1 MEKRD
6 VRIIFMGTPTF
17 AVTQLDALLEENYNV
32 VAVVTAPDKPAG
44 RGMQLV
50 SSEVKKFAISR
61 SIPVLQPTSLK
72 NESFLAEL
80 SSYKADLF
88 VVVAFRMLPK
98 EVWAM
103 PRLGTF
109 NLHASLLPDYR
120 GAAPINHVIING
132 ETVTGVT
139 TFMLDEKID
148 NGAILHRQECSISPE
163 DNFGTLHDK
172 LLHIGKEL
180 IIKSIEEIISGTIKP
195 VPQSLIVK
203 DIATLHTAPKI
214 TKEMC
219 KIDWNMAPEKIH
231 NLVRGLS
238 PYPGAYSTLSGKG
251 KEIPVKIFKTEF
263 VNENHRLSMGTILT
277 DKKEEF
283 KVACKEGSI
292 KIIELQIAGKRK
304 MSVKDFLAG
313 FRDLN
318 LYTFIQ

>member
-1 MEKRD
+1 M
-6 VRIIFMGTPTF
+6 
-17 AVTQLDALLEENYNV
+17 
-32 VAVVTAPDKPAG
+32 
-44 RGMQLV
+44 
-50 SSEVKKFAISR
+50 
-61 SIPVLQPTSLK
+61 
-72 NESFLAEL
+72 
-80 SSYKADLF
+80 
-88 VVVAFRMLPK
+88 
-98 EVWAM
+98 
-103 PRLGTF
+103 
-109 NLHASLLPDYR
+109 
-120 GAAPINHVIING
+120 
-132 ETVTGVT
+132 
-139 TFMLDEKID
+139 
-148 NGAILHRQECSISPE
+148 
-163 DNFGTLHDK
+163 
-172 LLHIGKEL
+172 HIGKEL
-180 IIKSIEEIISGTIKP
+180 IIKSIEEIISGSIKP